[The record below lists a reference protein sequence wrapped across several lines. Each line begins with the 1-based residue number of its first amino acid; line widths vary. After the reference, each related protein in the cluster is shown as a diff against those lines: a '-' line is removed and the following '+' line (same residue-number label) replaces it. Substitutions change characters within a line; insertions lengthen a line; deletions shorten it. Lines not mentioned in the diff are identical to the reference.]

1 MCGAPHIGRV
11 LYCTITLPETR
22 KKDQRMTSTSVAPK
36 SAGGFATW
44 WRHTATT
51 RTAWLYLLPAFIVM
65 GLITFYPL
73 FYQVWMSTTDYNI
86 QNLRIDS
93 PLPNQANLSEACQ
106 TNLKGECTWGIFENY
121 HQIFTGNLPVAIAN
135 FSFWKILVF
144 DLVWTFTNVPFHVVI
159 GVLIAVLL
167 NTKGLWFKRFYRA
180 VFVLPMVIP
189 SLVVA
194 VVWRNMFDPDFGSI
208 NQMLTSISHLFG
220 GGAVAWRWLDQV
232 NPPIPFL
239 GLPLSYFALLIA
251 NIWLGWPFMTIVAT
265 GALQS
270 IPGDLYE
277 AASIDGAN
285 GRQQFTA
292 ITIPLLRPAVIPA
305 AVLGMITTFN
315 LFNLIYLLSSGGPL
329 RQTEILVTTAYRLVN
344 ENRLYGVAAA
354 FSVIIFFVL
363 LALTL
368 FTNLITKSTERYDA

>member
-1 MCGAPHIGRV
+1 MPRSGSANWWMR
-11 LYCTITLPETR
+11 
-22 KKDQRMTSTSVAPK
+22 TS
-36 SAGGFATW
+36 
-44 WRHTATT
+44 TT
-51 RTAWLYLLPAFIVM
+51 RTAWLYLLPAFLVM

-86 QNLRIDS
+86 KNLRIDA
-93 PLPNQANLSEACQ
+93 PAPNPANQSEACT
-106 TNLKGECTWGIFENY
+106 TNMKGECTWGRFDNY
-121 HQIFTGNLPVAIAN
+121 RQIFTGELPVAIAN
-135 FSFWKILVF
+135 FSFWNVLVF
-144 DLVWTFTNVPFHVVI
+144 DLIWTFTNVPFHVVI

-180 VFVLPMVIP
+180 VFVLPIVIP

-208 NQMLTSISHLFG
+208 NQMLTSVSHLFG

-232 NPPIPFL
+232 NYPIAGIPL
-239 GLPLSYFALLIA
+239 TLSYFALLIA

-270 IPGDLYE
+270 IPSDLYE
-277 AASIDGAN
+277 AASIDGAT
-285 GRQQFTA
+285 GRQQFFA
-292 ITIPLLRPAVIPA
+292 ITMPLLRPAIIPA

-315 LFNLIYLLSSGGPL
+315 LFNLIYLLSGGGPL
-329 RQTEILVTTAYRLVN
+329 RRTEILVTTAYRLVN

-363 LALTL
+363 LILTL
-368 FTNLITKSTERYDA
+368 ATNYVTKATERYDI

>member
-1 MCGAPHIGRV
+1 MAAISERSPSSGR
-11 LYCTITLPETR
+11 
-22 KKDQRMTSTSVAPK
+22 
-36 SAGGFATW
+36 FAAW

-51 RTAWLYLLPAFIVM
+51 RTAWLYLLPAFLVM

-86 QNLRIDS
+86 QNLRVDS
-93 PLPNQANLSEACQ
+93 PLPHRADLSEACQ
-106 TNLKGECTWGIFENY
+106 TNLKGECTGGIFENY
-121 HQIFTGNLPVAIAN
+121 RQIFSGDLPVAIAN
-135 FSFWKILVF
+135 FSFWNVLAF

-180 VFVLPMVIP
+180 VFVLPIVIP

-208 NQMLTSISHLFG
+208 NQMLTSVSHLFG

-232 NPPIPFL
+232 NPPIPW
-239 GLPLSYFALLIA
+239 LPLSLSYFALLIA
-251 NIWLGWPFMTIVAT
+251 NIWLGWPFMTIIAT

-277 AASIDGAN
+277 AASIDGAS
-285 GRQQFTA
+285 GRQQFFR
-292 ITIPLLRPAVIPA
+292 ITVPLLRPAIIPA

-315 LFNLIYLLSSGGPL
+315 LFNLIYLLSGGGPL

-363 LALTL
+363 LILTL
-368 FTNLITKSTERYDA
+368 ATNYITKSTERYDV

>member
-1 MCGAPHIGRV
+1 
-11 LYCTITLPETR
+11 
-22 KKDQRMTSTSVAPK
+22 MTATSVAPK
-36 SAGGFATW
+36 SSGGFANW

-73 FYQVWMSTTDYNI
+73 FYQVWMSTTDYDI
-86 QNLRIDS
+86 KNLRIDS
-93 PLPNQANLSEACQ
+93 PAPNPAYLSEACQ

-121 HQIFTGNLPVAIAN
+121 HQIFTGSLPVAIAN
-135 FSFWKILVF
+135 FSFWKVLAF
-144 DLVWTFTNVPFHVVI
+144 DLVWTFTNVPFHIVI

-180 VFVLPMVIP
+180 IFVLPMVIP
-189 SLVVA
+189 SLVIA

-208 NQMLTSISHLFG
+208 NQMLTSVSHLFG
-220 GGAVAWRWLDQV
+220 GAAVAWRWIDQV
-232 NPPIPFL
+232 NPPIPWL
-239 GLPLSYFALLIA
+239 PLPLSYFALLIA

-270 IPGDLYE
+270 IPVDLYE
-277 AASIDGAN
+277 AASIDGAS

-292 ITIPLLRPAVIPA
+292 ITVPLLRPAIIPA

-315 LFNLIYLLSSGGPL
+315 LFNLIYLLSGGGPL

-344 ENRLYGVAAA
+344 ENRLYGIASA
-354 FSVIIFFVL
+354 FSVIIFLVL
-363 LALTL
+363 LILTL
-368 FTNLITKSTERYDA
+368 ATNYITKSTERYDA